1 MDQSG
6 GDGSGQHPPPVVE
19 CEDYR
24 AGAPRVIS
32 YGAAGVD
39 PGAGAAD
46 RIWVHCGLIG
56 TGMCIPPK
64 LGTWALLLT
73 NKLYCTRDCESLA
86 SIRNGFLALVFNWP
100 RTQREWVRTWASHA
114 C

>member
-1 MDQSG
+1 MA
-6 GDGSGQHPPPVVE
+6 E

-46 RIWVHCGLIG
+46 RIWGHCGFIG

-73 NKLYCTRDCESLA
+73 NKLYCTRDCESLT
-86 SIRNGFLALVFNWP
+86 SIRNGFCVLVFNWP